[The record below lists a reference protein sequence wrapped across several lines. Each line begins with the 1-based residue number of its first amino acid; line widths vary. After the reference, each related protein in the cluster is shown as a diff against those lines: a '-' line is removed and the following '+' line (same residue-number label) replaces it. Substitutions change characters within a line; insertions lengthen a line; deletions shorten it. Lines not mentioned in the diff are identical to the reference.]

1 VISHMASWFTDLPT
15 SRKLLLGFGLL
26 VLVLA
31 AVIAAAGLGLL
42 ELRGTQQSINN
53 QSLPL
58 ALGLEEFRGDLNR
71 QHADLLELLQAPTSE
86 RQAVIQEDLRTYR
99 RNMAQD
105 LAGAEA
111 AAAGDTAKL
120 AELAQVR
127 ALMNQY
133 LTTQDEQLTA
143 IAQGNATQAQV
154 LSTTVQSARI
164 DELRSLTLDL
174 IDAERAAVTTQT
186 AAAAAA
192 ADRLLLLMGLLGLL
206 GLGAAVALSTLLTRA
221 IAVPITEIAAVN
233 RRIAD
238 GDLGGSLPST
248 DRRDEIGVLMQS
260 ANEMLARL
268 KALTAEISEG
278 TRVLGTSVNEIS
290 ATMGQLAATAQET
303 ATSIA
308 ETTTTAEE
316 VRQTTRIAQE
326 RAHEVSQRADQV
338 SESVRDGRVSV
349 EETIAAMGR
358 IQQQMETISSTIAN
372 LNEQSQAIGEI
383 IGVVDDV
390 ADQVNILSVNASI
403 EAARAGDEGK
413 GFAVVAREI
422 RTLADQSRQGTE
434 QVQRI
439 LKEIQRSVG
448 TTVMAVEQGRQVV
461 RDGVRQSTITG
472 DAIRSL
478 EALNAESAEAA
489 LQIAAT
495 SNEQLAGMDQVT
507 TAMEQIKVASA
518 QNAQAAR
525 EGEAVSQN
533 LHMLGRRLQDLMA
546 RYRGI

>member
-1 VISHMASWFTDLPT
+1 MASWFTDLPT

>member
-1 VISHMASWFTDLPT
+1 MASWFTDLPT

-58 ALGLEEFRGDLNR
+58 VLGLEEFRGDLNR
-71 QHADLLELLQAPTSE
+71 QHADLLELLQTPTGE
-86 RQAVIQEDLRTYR
+86 RRAVIEEDLRTYR

-111 AAAGDTAKL
+111 TAAGDPAKL

-133 LTTQDEQLTA
+133 LATQDEQLAA
-143 IAQGNATQAQV
+143 IAQGNTTQAQV
-154 LSTTVQSARI
+154 LSTTVQSTRI
-164 DELRSLTLDL
+164 DELRSLSLDL
-174 IDAERAAVTTQT
+174 VDAERTAVTRQT
-186 AAAAAA
+186 ADAAAA
-192 ADRLLLLMGLLGLL
+192 ADRLILLMGVLGLV
-206 GLGAAVALSTLLTRA
+206 GLAAAVALSTLLTRA
-221 IAVPITEIAAVN
+221 IAVPITEIAEVN

-238 GDLGGSLPST
+238 GDLGASLPPT

-260 ANEMLARL
+260 ASEMLVRL
-268 KALTAEISEG
+268 RGMTAEIMEG
-278 TRVLGTSVNEIS
+278 AGVLGTSVNEIS

-316 VRQTTRIAQE
+316 VRQTTRLAQE

-338 SESVRDGRVSV
+338 GESVRDGRVSV

-533 LHMLGRRLQDLMA
+533 LHTLGRRLQDLMA

>member
-1 VISHMASWFTDLPT
+1 M
-15 SRKLLLGFGLL
+15 
-26 VLVLA
+26 LA

-58 ALGLEEFRGDLNR
+58 VLGLEEFRGDLNR
-71 QHADLLELLQAPTSE
+71 QHADLLELLQTPTGE
-86 RQAVIQEDLRTYR
+86 RRAVIEEDLRTYR

-111 AAAGDTAKL
+111 TAAGDPAKL

-133 LTTQDEQLTA
+133 LATQDEQLAA
-143 IAQGNATQAQV
+143 IAQGNTTQAQV
-154 LSTTVQSARI
+154 LSTTVQSTRI
-164 DELRSLTLDL
+164 DELRSLSLDL
-174 IDAERAAVTTQT
+174 VDAERTAVTRQT
-186 AAAAAA
+186 ADAAAA
-192 ADRLLLLMGLLGLL
+192 ADRLILLMGVLGLV
-206 GLGAAVALSTLLTRA
+206 GLAAAVALSTLLTRA
-221 IAVPITEIAAVN
+221 IAVPITEIAEVN

-238 GDLGGSLPST
+238 GDLGASLPPT

-260 ANEMLARL
+260 ASEMLVRL
-268 KALTAEISEG
+268 RGMTAEIMEG
-278 TRVLGTSVNEIS
+278 AGVLGTSVNEIS

-316 VRQTTRIAQE
+316 VRQTTRLAQE

-338 SESVRDGRVSV
+338 GESVRDGRVSV

-533 LHMLGRRLQDLMA
+533 LHTLGRRLQDLMA

>member
-1 VISHMASWFTDLPT
+1 MASWFTDLPT
-15 SRKLLLGFGLL
+15 SRKLLIGFSLL
-26 VLVLA
+26 FLVLA
-31 AVIAAAGLGLL
+31 AVIAAAALGLV
-42 ELRGTQQSINN
+42 ELRDTQQSINTKA
-53 QSLPL
+53 LPL
-58 ALGLEEFRGDLNR
+58 ALDLQEFRGDLNR
-71 QHADLLELLQAPTSE
+71 QHADLLEILQTPPGEHRTVLE
-86 RQAVIQEDLRTYR
+86 QDLQTYR
-99 RNMAQD
+99 RNMDQDIASAQT
-105 LAGAEA
+105 
-111 AAAGDTAKL
+111 AAAGDAAKL
-120 AELAQVR
+120 ADLARVR
-127 ALMNQY
+127 SLLDQY
-133 LTTQDEQLTA
+133 RTTQDEQLAA
-143 IAQGNATQAQV
+143 IQQGNTTRAQELAT
-154 LSTTVQSARI
+154 SVQGARI
-164 DELRSLTLDL
+164 DELRTIAADL
-174 IDAERAAVTTQT
+174 IEAERTEVTQRTVDAAT
-186 AAAAAA
+186 AV
-192 ADRLLLLMGLLGLL
+192 DRLLVLMGLLGLG
-206 GLGAAVALSTLLTRA
+206 GLIAAMVLTTLLTRS
-221 IAVPITEIAAVN
+221 IAVPITEIAEVN
-233 RRIAD
+233 KRIAS
-238 GDLGGSLPST
+238 GDLDAPVPPT
-248 DRRDEIGVLMQS
+248 DRRDEVGLLMQS
-260 ANEMLARL
+260 ASEMLARL
-268 KALTAEISEG
+268 RALTAEISEG
-278 TRVLGTSVNEIS
+278 TGVLGTSVNEIS
-290 ATMGQLAATAQET
+290 ATMGQLAATSQET
-303 ATSIA
+303 ATAIA

-316 VRQTTRIAQE
+316 VRQTTRVAQE

-358 IQQQMETISSTIAN
+358 IQQQMETISTTIAN

-403 EAARAGDEGK
+403 EAARAGDEGR

-422 RTLADQSRQGTE
+422 RALADQSRQGTE

-507 TAMEQIKVASA
+507 TAMEQIRVASA
-518 QNAQAAR
+518 RNAQAAR

-533 LHMLGRRLQDLMA
+533 LTTLGRRLQDLMA